1 MSATQTW
8 FEKFKR
14 AAMSV
19 EAGPFTA
26 VDFDRQQIRLV
37 FAEHRG
43 TYTRIRKIETIDLP
57 EGIDPADPQAVG
69 ELLGKALRRTSKR
82 GGGLVMGVPRGR
94 VVLQPLRL
102 PPVANQ
108 DELPDMVR
116 FQVEKEL
123 AFQPDEA
130 VIDFAIEAHYDS
142 DAAKGAEEGV
152 QILVAA
158 VKRPVVEHYVKI
170 AQAARMKLLA
180 LSLRPY
186 ADTACLNACLAKPSS
201 GKSVSEK
208 TSPEPS
214 DESLAPG
221 QGEPVAGS
229 CLALVHVG
237 AEEAEIN
244 VILDG
249 ALAFSRSMGIKPLH
263 APSAPANG
271 AAEAVPHAG
280 ATGPASLKSPV
291 APPAASP
298 SPAPAAPLLTGSTDD
313 PVDAVVNEFTRT
325 LKSYQAVQRERKLE
339 RVLVA
344 GGTGSEAGVARGL
357 QARLNIP
364 ASLFDPAEALSLKAA
379 GLQTPAFTA
388 ALGLALGY
396 KRPTILPFD
405 FLNPK
410 RTPVKRDYARIRRIA
425 IGSGLAAAVMVTV
438 LAGMVSIAKKQAR
451 VAALEKRIA
460 ALTVDNTRVVSL
472 TKRVRAIEGWGS
484 GPRWIDQFAQF
495 SAIFP
500 TAPELYIT
508 GLRINSDGSIGFAV
522 KARSEAV
529 LTELG
534 RRLREAGYDYKPG
547 QISTHEDSLGYNLT
561 ADNVKVVITPKVK
574 IDLASLTAPA
584 RPADDISAE
593 TPREKMPRRNG
604 GRFRRGN

>member
-26 VDFDRQQIRLV
+26 VDFDRQQIRIV

-43 TYTRIRKIETIDLP
+43 LHTRIRKIQTLPIP
-57 EGIDPADPQAVG
+57 EGVDPADPQAVG
-69 ELLGKALRRTSKR
+69 EILGKALRASSMR
-82 GGGLVMGVPRGR
+82 GKGLVMGVPRGR

-102 PPVANQ
+102 PPVADQ
-108 DELPDMVR
+108 SELPGMVR

-130 VIDFAIEAHYDS
+130 VIDFAVEPHYDS
-142 DAAKGAEEGV
+142 DAAKGAEDGV
-152 QILVAA
+152 QVLVAA
-158 VKRPVVEHYVKI
+158 VKRPVVEHYAKI

-180 LSLRPY
+180 LNLRPY
-186 ADTACLNACLAKPSS
+186 ADTACLNAALAKSDLQRA
-201 GKSVSEK
+201 
-208 TSPEPS
+208 EPP
-214 DESLAPG
+214 A
-221 QGEPVAGS
+221 AGS

-249 ALAFSRSMGIKPLH
+249 ALAFSRSMGVKTPSPAT
-263 APSAPANG
+263 APG
-271 AAEAVPHAG
+271 AAEATPPAG
-280 ATGPASLKSPV
+280 ASGPSALKAPV
-291 APPAASP
+291 TSPAASP

-313 PVDAVVNEFTRT
+313 PVDSVVNEFTRT
-325 LKSYQAVQRERKLE
+325 LKSYQAVQRERRLE
-339 RVLVA
+339 RVLVV

-357 QARLNIP
+357 QARLGIP
-364 ASLFDPAEALSLKAA
+364 ATLFDPAEAL
-379 GLQTPAFTA
+379 GLTEADGNTPAFTA

-396 KRPTILPFD
+396 RRPAILPFD

-425 IGSGLAAAVMVTV
+425 LGSGVAAALLLTIGSGMVV
-438 LAGMVSIAKKQAR
+438 LWKKEAKA
-451 VAALEKRIA
+451 AALEKRIA
-460 ALTVDNTRVVSL
+460 ALQVDNTRVVAL
-472 TKRVRAIEGWGS
+472 TKRVRAVEGWTGA
-484 GPRWIDQFAQF
+484 PRWIDQVAQL
-495 SAIFP
+495 SASFP
-500 TAPELYIT
+500 TAPEVYIAGFRT
-508 GLRINSDGSIGFAV
+508 NNDGSMSFSV

-547 QISTHEDSLGYNLT
+547 QISTHDDSLGYNIW
-561 ADNVKVVITPKVK
+561 AENVKLLITPKVK
-574 IDLASLTAPA
+574 IDLATLTAPA

-593 TPREKMPRRNG
+593 TPREKMPRR
-604 GRFRRGN
+604 GRYRRGG